1 MPVID
6 VILLYVVK
14 ILSPCTQHTY
24 IENALICGAVLKILS
39 QLSYILALDLKRL
52 EENAGYTKGK
62 GEFGSS
68 DLFLASQMT
77 VTRLQLPPQLISR
90 ICFHPE
96 NSSGVWSERFKESKS
111 VFKNNQ
117 LCSLSTYP
125 QLYNYVRKLL

>member
-14 ILSPCTQHTY
+14 IFFLCTQHTY
-24 IENALICGAVLKILS
+24 IENALICGAILKILS
-39 QLSYILALDLKRL
+39 HLSYSYTLALDLKRP

-68 DLFLASQMT
+68 DLFLASQT
-77 VTRLQLPPQLISR
+77 IDLGKKTSVTKLQVPPQLISR

-96 NSSGVWSERFKESKS
+96 NSSGF
-111 VFKNNQ
+111 
-117 LCSLSTYP
+117 
-125 QLYNYVRKLL
+125 